1 MIKIVAV
8 FDGLKF
14 SNSTLEYAIHLC
26 KQQSIH
32 LVAVFLDDFTY
43 HSYRVYPD
51 LMKDPQPAEKQA
63 QLEQKDADTRKASRA
78 IVEKACH
85 ANGISYSIHIDK
97 SIAYQEL
104 IHETIY
110 ADLAIIGFQETFS
123 RYEPKR
129 LPSDF
134 IRDLLVHTQC
144 PLLLVPPVYHP
155 IEKTC
160 FLFNGQPSSV
170 YALKQYNYLFGS
182 IHALPVEVIT
192 VRDDDASNHLPDDHL
207 LKELLKRHYK
217 QVDYTML
224 KGLIAEVEIVDHL
237 RARMDHPLVVLGAYQ
252 RGMVSRWFRP
262 SMADELIK
270 ELSIP
275 IFVAHN

>member
-1 MIKIVAV
+1 MIKIVSV

-14 SNSTLEYAIHLC
+14 SESTLDYTVSLC
-26 KQQSIH
+26 RQQPAH

-43 HSYRVYPD
+43 HSYRVYSD
-51 LMKDPQPAEKQA
+51 LMSDPQPAEKQA
-63 QLEQKDADTRKASRA
+63 QLEKKDEDTRKASRA
-78 IVEKACH
+78 RFEKVCH
-85 ANGISYSIHIDK
+85 ENGIQYSIHIDK

-110 ADLAIIGFQETFS
+110 ADLVIIGFQETFS
-123 RYEPKR
+123 RYESNR
-129 LPSDF
+129 LPSAF

-144 PLLLVPPVYHP
+144 PLLLVPPVFHP

-170 YALKQYNYLFGS
+170 YALKQYNYLLGS
-182 IHALPVEVIT
+182 IRALPVEVIT
-192 VRDDDASNHLPDDHL
+192 VKDDDASNHLPDDHL

-217 QVDYTML
+217 QVDYTLL

-237 RARMDHPLVVLGAYQ
+237 KVRKDHPLVVLGAYQ

-275 IFVAHN
+275 IFIAHN

>member
-14 SNSTLEYAIHLC
+14 SAATLDYAIHLC
-26 KQQSIH
+26 NKQSTH

-63 QLEQKDADTRKASRA
+63 ELEKKDSDTRKASRERF
-78 IVEKACH
+78 EKACH
-85 ANGISYSIHIDK
+85 EHGISYTIHIDK

-110 ADLAIIGFQETFS
+110 ADLVIICFQETFT
-123 RYEPKR
+123 RYDPGSH
-129 LPSDF
+129 PSAF
-134 IRDLLVHTQC
+134 IRDLMVHTQC
-144 PLLLVPPVYHP
+144 PLLLVPPVFHP
-155 IEKTC
+155 VDRTC

-170 YALKQYNYLFGS
+170 YALKQYNYLLGAV
-182 IHALPVEVIT
+182 HALPVEVIT
-192 VRDDDASNHLPDDHL
+192 VKDDDASNHLPDNHL
-207 LKELLKRHYK
+207 LRELLKRHYK

-224 KGLIAEVEIVDHL
+224 KGMIAEVEIVDHL
-237 RARMDHPLVVLGAYQ
+237 RSRTDHPLIVLGAYQ

-275 IFVAHN
+275 IFVAHT